1 MSDTDLIVPIRLH
14 ALVYNHL
21 VHTAGGPFTRW
32 NADYAGMLEDG
43 LSLVPSPGNGQQ
55 EERLEDFRGVHLM
68 WQLPEALTA
77 GHYDPDTEETSWPL
91 VPNRWLVVR
100 YFDAPDQPA
109 PQSRQDVRA
118 AGWIVHS
125 DYREADYTAADF
137 DGTLPYGTN
146 RYLPR
151 ELPGEGREF
160 LGRHQRLSD
169 AEPWHEPPR
178 REPFLTAVGP
188 GLPDFAAYHPYN
200 RDVFSFHD
208 DLSDLQADV
217 DLHPPD
223 NRLSYLVVG
232 WYSENPIDLLQQAIS
247 IPGLLP
253 PDDTSPEAILAALN
267 WALPGGVPQDLE
279 RSLYSGTAL
288 GITWQYNDFQPPSDK
303 PEIADITVAVGHSTA
318 EAAAALAANQTRS
331 AETGDLLSALCHG
344 TIDTFDTSE
353 GPGDLTESLRT
364 TWFAG
369 RTGGYTWRLADRP
382 AQGSQ
387 PTRRTT
393 GRDATPDWL
402 QELNA
407 RQAQYDRLLAE
418 LEHLQWRTW
427 SLYWLRTRS
436 IVEGQ
441 HPPQFDTAADAQL
454 SLTDPNSLASRTRTT
469 HEQAAT
475 LAAQLPHG
483 TTPEDLEEAI
493 AAYVADKRLP
503 EGTRLIRDAVPA
515 FHSPADPV
523 VVVDGAGTF
532 EDLTRDTPLP
542 CRLASD
548 LLESVRIGA
557 GLVER
562 PTDPAKPNLTGLPDV
577 CLALLQEF
585 ALLDQ
590 AVWATATDP
599 GPTALHDAIADPDQN
614 ATGRIAEYTA
624 PWRQPWLPLYIQW
637 DLRYVPTPYR
647 SDGVDNWEFDGTTYQ
662 WKGTGSTAT
671 DESSA
676 RRRFFRGRSF
686 LTPTTRHVV
695 RAQLARYLE
704 TYPQASSLG
713 IATLREDM
721 GQLDLL
727 SQTLDGFNDW
737 LLLQGGGPRLLPPA
751 DMADLLGDSGTRPIP
766 GDYDHTDAEVFQPVR
781 AGQFFFHD
789 LRIIDRFGRTV
800 DIVNDRQNH
809 IEQFTPVRAASV
821 TPPDHRQRPLFPD
834 AVGNQRFIQL
844 PPRILQ
850 DARVRLDAV
859 NSSTGAAYT
868 SAPTAR
874 DSAAPTT
881 PLAGWLLVNHLDRT
895 LMVYAPGGD
904 PLGELRVLHTT
915 QSIAWNPLPHSPHPD
930 PTSAHFR
937 AAFPVLAGF
946 LAGLRGQPE
955 APSAFTALLDT
966 IDRTLDLIV
975 DPAAQDDAVPA
986 KLIGRPIALLRA
998 DLAIDLQGPPLTNPS
1013 WATVLE
1019 PPSEDYP
1026 AYTWPVRL
1034 GDAQSLTDGLIGYYA
1049 TTGEAGDEIDYQQ
1062 LNATAP
1068 AGDHPYLRQ
1077 ITTGQDLA
1085 LPARQPDDT
1094 ITHHLTLLAEPH
1106 TPVHAITDILPIAV
1120 LQLDADLV
1128 HQALKNI
1135 RASFLLNPLLASVR
1149 PPLDP
1154 EEALRSG
1161 FPQHDELVM
1170 PRPAAWHGT
1179 WTWAEPRE
1187 GAGPAVPDW
1196 LEFPIAPADTYASP
1210 GGPSAEARAGYLQ
1223 LRPAGTD

>member
-1 MSDTDLIVPIRLH
+1 MSDTDLIVPIQLH
-14 ALVYNHL
+14 ALVYNRM

-32 NADYAGMLEDG
+32 NADYAGMLDDG
-43 LSLVPSPGNGQQ
+43 LSLVPAPGNGQQ

-68 WQLPEALTA
+68 WQLPEALTG

-100 YFDAPDQPA
+100 YFDPPQQPVPDG
-109 PQSRQDVRA
+109 RQGVQA
-118 AGWIVHS
+118 VGWVVHS

-146 RYLPR
+146 RYIPR
-151 ELPGEGREF
+151 ELPSEEREF
-160 LGRHQRLSD
+160 LGRHQQLGAD
-169 AEPWHEPPR
+169 EPWREPPR

-208 DLSDLQADV
+208 TLSDLEAEAD
-217 DLHPPD
+217 LYPPD

-232 WYSENPIDLLQQAIS
+232 WYSEGPIDLLQQAIS

-253 PDDTSPEAILAALN
+253 PDDTSPEAILAALG
-267 WALPGGVPQDLE
+267 WALPQGVPQDLR

-288 GITWQYNDFQPPSDK
+288 GITWRHNDFQPPSDK
-303 PEIADITVAVGHSTA
+303 PEVAGITVAVGHSTGD
-318 EAAAALAANQTRS
+318 AAAALTANQTPQE
-331 AETGDLLSALCHG
+331 ETGSLFSALYHG
-344 TIDTFDTSE
+344 TIDTFDTPDGSDDLAE
-353 GPGDLTESLRT
+353 GLRT
-364 TWFAG
+364 TWFG
-369 RTGGYTWRLADRP
+369 GSTGGYSWRLADRP
-382 AQGSQ
+382 AQGSG
-387 PTRRTT
+387 PTKRTT
-393 GRDATPDWL
+393 GRVAAPGWL
-402 QELNA
+402 LELNA
-407 RQAQYDRLLAE
+407 RQAQYDRLVPE

-436 IVEGQ
+436 VVEGQ
-441 HPPQFDTAADAQL
+441 HPPQFDAAADAQL
-454 SLTDPNSLASRTRTT
+454 SLIDPNSLASRTKAK
-469 HEQAAT
+469 HEEV
-475 LAAQLPHG
+475 LALLTQLPYG
-483 TTPEDLEEAI
+483 TTPQELEASI
-493 AAYVADKRLP
+493 AAYVADKPLP
-503 EGTRLIRDAVPA
+503 EGTHLIRDAAPP
-515 FHSPADPV
+515 FYRPSDPV
-523 VVVDGAGTF
+523 IVVEGAGTF
-532 EDLTRDTPLP
+532 DDLTRDTPLP

-548 LLESVRIGA
+548 LLESVKIGT
-557 GLVER
+557 GFVER
-562 PTDPAKPNLTGLPDV
+562 PADPAKPNLTNLPDA

-590 AVWATATDP
+590 ASWSDATAP
-599 GPTALHDAIADPDQN
+599 GPAALHNAVAHPAQN
-614 ATGRIAEYTA
+614 TTGSLAEHTA
-624 PWRQPWLPLYIQW
+624 PWRQPWLPLYVQW
-637 DLRYVPTPYR
+637 DVRYIPTPYH
-647 SDGVDNWEFDGTTYQ
+647 SDGADNWEFDGTTYQ

-686 LTPTTRHVV
+686 LTPTMRHVV

-713 IATLREDM
+713 IAALREDL
-721 GQLDLL
+721 GRLDLL

-737 LLLQGGGPRLLPPA
+737 LLLQGGGPRLLPPG
-751 DMADLLGDSGTRPIP
+751 DMADLLGDSGTRPVP
-766 GDYDHTDAEVFQPVR
+766 GDHNHTDAEVFQPVR

-821 TPPDHRQRPLFPD
+821 TPPDHQQRPLFPD

-850 DARVRLDAV
+850 GARVRLEAV
-859 NSSTGAAYT
+859 NSSTGAAYP

-881 PLAGWLLVNHLDRT
+881 PVAGWLLVNHLDQT
-895 LMVYAPGGD
+895 LMVYGPGGE
-904 PLGELRVLHTT
+904 PLGELRVLNTT

-930 PTSAHFR
+930 PASTEFR

-946 LAGLRGQPE
+946 LAGLRGQPQ
-955 APSAFTALLDT
+955 APAAFAALLAT
-966 IDRTLDLIV
+966 IDQALDLIV
-975 DPAAQDDAVPA
+975 DPAAQDDDVPA

-998 DLAIDLQGPPLTNPS
+998 DLAIDLQGPPLTNPG
-1013 WATVLE
+1013 WATVLD
-1019 PPSEDYP
+1019 PPAEAYP
-1026 AYTWPVRL
+1026 THTWPVRL
-1034 GDAQSLTDGLIGYYA
+1034 GDAQRLTDGLIGYYA
-1049 TTGEAGDEIDYQQ
+1049 TTGDPGDEIDYQR

-1094 ITHHLTLLAEPH
+1094 VTHHLTLLAEPH
-1106 TPVHAITDILPIAV
+1106 APVHAISDILPVSA
-1120 LQLDADLV
+1120 LQLDADLI

-1135 RASFLLNPLLASVR
+1135 RASFLLNPLLAPVR

-1154 EEALRSG
+1154 EETLRSG
-1161 FPQHDELVM
+1161 FLQHDELVM

-1196 LEFPIAPADTYASP
+1196 LEFPIAPADTYAFP
-1210 GGPSAEARAGYLQ
+1210 GGPAAEARAGYLQ
-1223 LRPAGTD
+1223 LRPTSTD